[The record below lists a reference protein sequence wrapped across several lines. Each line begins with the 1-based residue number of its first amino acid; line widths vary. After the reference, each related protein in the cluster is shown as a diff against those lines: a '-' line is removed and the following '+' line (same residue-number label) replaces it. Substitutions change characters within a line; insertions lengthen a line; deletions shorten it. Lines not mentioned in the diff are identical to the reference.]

1 MSKFFVV
8 LFCIIF
14 SSSHSYSSDQER
26 YDFGAVT
33 FDKKCQSRNRLSISG
48 VTYKNDTYI
57 QTLRYPEGSADIKT
71 TITNKNVTTKIRGIH
86 ILSAKT
92 ETEYLETLGL
102 MNVTVTVRHDEGV
115 CKYYYQAAL
124 KEDAVSQ
131 SNEDPDSGF
140 GSAH

>member
-14 SSSHSYSSDQER
+14 FSSHSYSSDQER
-26 YDFGAVT
+26 YDFSAVT
-33 FDKKCQSRNRLSISG
+33 FDKKCQSVSQLSMSSIRYKDG
-48 VTYKNDTYI
+48 TYTQI
-57 QTLRYPEGSADIKT
+57 LGYPGGTATVKT
-71 TITNKNVTTKIRGIH
+71 TITNNKVKTKIRGMYI
-86 ILSAKT
+86 ISAKT
-92 ETEYLETLGL
+92 ETEYQETLGL
-102 MNVTVTVRHDEGV
+102 LNVTVSVRHDEGV

-131 SNEDPDSGF
+131 SKKNSKGGL